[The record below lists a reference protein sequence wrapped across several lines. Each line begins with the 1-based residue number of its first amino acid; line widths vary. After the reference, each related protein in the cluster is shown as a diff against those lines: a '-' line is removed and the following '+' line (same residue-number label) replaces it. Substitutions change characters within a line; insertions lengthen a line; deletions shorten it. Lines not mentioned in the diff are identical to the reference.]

1 MLLDR
6 VYELEGLL
14 LLLEQRNDLPDSFR
28 NLIIEKA
35 KSILAEAQKL
45 EMPNKPEEPAFAEQP
60 DFAEEQNFAETS
72 QIEQEPEPPTAT
84 TVTTSATSAT
94 TTATSAT
101 IRFPLNDRIRFS
113 RELFGGD
120 IHRFDSTIAFVES
133 LPEWPDVEDYF
144 YAELGWDPA
153 RPEVAEFT
161 EMLRH
166 LFIMNRK

>member
-14 LLLEQRNDLPDSFR
+14 LLMEQRNDLPDNFR
-28 NLIIEKA
+28 NLIIDKA
-35 KSILAEAQKL
+35 RSILAEAEKM
-45 EMPNKPEEPAFAEQP
+45 EMSPKPEEPTTTP
-60 DFAEEQNFAETS
+60 ID
-72 QIEQEPEPPTAT
+72 QITPIAPITPTAPAPAPNT
-84 TVTTSATSAT
+84 TPS
-94 TTATSAT
+94 

-120 IHRFDSTIAFVES
+120 TARFDSTIAFVES

-144 YAELGWDPA
+144 YADLAWDPA

-166 LFIMNRK
+166 LFTMQRKGNTPNTI